1 MNKPKATNYHT
12 YESLNAAWQTW
23 AQSKQSKKLELQTIY
38 DDGSFDSEVIEAH
51 QVEVF
56 YTNLFLGYA
65 TKVENTLSVMADSN
79 KFSDNVYSDMQ
90 PLSKAGMIKAYKAWL
105 TSRNIGFKSVVGVLI
120 N

>member
-1 MNKPKATNYHT
+1 MNKPKATDYHT
-12 YESLNAAWQTW
+12 YESLNAAWHIW

-51 QVEVF
+51 QAEVF
-56 YTNLFLGYA
+56 YANHFLGYA
-65 TKVENTLSVMADSN
+65 TKAENTLSIMVDSN

-90 PLSKAGMIKAYKAWL
+90 PLSKAGIIKAYEKWL
-105 TSRNIGFKSVVGVLI
+105 ISRNISIRSVVGVLI